1 MSYICSIHGP
11 KNSGKSTLAAR
22 IPGKSAWLD
31 LEFGA
36 LRALANLDRK
46 DQLRHK
52 VWRPKDKETQ
62 DLLVEIMT
70 KERGDK
76 LEGRRELWGIVMK
89 AYADFLVDP
98 DIDNIIFD
106 TWKMSWNMN
115 TMFHLQ
121 ATQEDAVKSG
131 KKPRSNL
138 IQIEYGPPNARQN
151 GIITGASAMG
161 KNLILISHDRDKYE
175 RRFIDGKWEEGPT
188 GERELDGFNAT
199 LNNADW
205 AFSSEFIQPCPKSE
219 QHKCPGYHF
228 EFTVVKAGMQI
239 EKLGIKIG
247 GDTVLKLL
255 DQDKQKGENLAVRF
269 A

>member
-1 MSYICSIHGP
+1 
-11 KNSGKSTLAAR
+11 
-22 IPGKSAWLD
+22 
-31 LEFGA
+31 
-36 LRALANLDRK
+36 
-46 DQLRHK
+46 
-52 VWRPKDKETQ
+52 
-62 DLLVEIMT
+62 
-70 KERGDK
+70 
-76 LEGRRELWGIVMK
+76 
-89 AYADFLVDP
+89 
-98 DIDNIIFD
+98 
-106 TWKMSWNMN
+106 
-115 TMFHLQ
+115 
-121 ATQEDAVKSG
+121 
-131 KKPRSNL
+131 
-138 IQIEYGPPNARQN
+138 
-151 GIITGASAMG
+151 MG